1 MKKNSLFL
9 VGCFVISLSTQASA
23 APADPSSPDRTEV
36 EALTDK
42 ARQLY
47 MEGLGALEKSQW
59 AEAHASFLAA
69 WRIKPQYQ
77 IASNLGLS
85 EVKLGKYRDAAEHLT
100 FYMRES
106 PATKVQERLRAKVLL
121 DEALAKVATIKLIA
135 MPAGADVLVNGASV
149 GRTPLADP
157 IFVEPGAC
165 VVEARLEG
173 HETIKR
179 PITTTA
185 GSAQDLK
192 LRLEKTKLAKLSVAP
207 NLEGPNSKILI
218 AGGVTAGVAFGAGL
232 VFTFLAN
239 GKASSAS
246 EKVTS
251 VAAQGGD
258 KACLAQ
264 SFGTACEELHGLRQ
278 EAATFGN
285 VAVWSFIGAGV
296 VGAGTLVYALAAP
309 RRPKEPSLQAAPLVS
324 ATGGGLML
332 RGSW

>member
-1 MKKNSLFL
+1 MKKIPLFL
-9 VGCFVISLSTQASA
+9 VGCFAITLSIPSSA
-23 APADPSSPDRTEV
+23 APADAPSADRTEV

-59 AEAHASFLAA
+59 ADAHASFLAA

-100 FYMRES
+100 YYMREA
-106 PATKVQERLRAKVLL
+106 PAKKVQERLRAKVLL
-121 DEALAKVATIKLIA
+121 DEALAKVATVKLIVV
-135 MPAGADVLVNGASV
+135 PAGADVLVNGASI
-149 GRTPLADP
+149 GRAPLLDP

-173 HETIKR
+173 HDTIKR
-179 PITTTA
+179 PIAATA
-185 GSAQDLK
+185 GSAQDLE
-192 LRLEKTKLAKLSVAP
+192 LHLEKPKVTGLPVAP
-207 NLEGPNSKILI
+207 SPDGPNSKILI
-218 AGGVTAGVAFGAGL
+218 AGGVTAGVALGAGL

-246 EKVTS
+246 EKLTS
-251 VAAQGGD
+251 LEAQGGD

-264 SFGTACEELHGLRQ
+264 SFASACGELHGLRQ
-278 EAATFGN
+278 DAATFGN

-296 VGAGTLVYALAAP
+296 VGAGTLVYALATP
-309 RRPKEPSLQAAPLVS
+309 RRQKEPSLQAVPLVS
-324 ATGGGLML
+324 VRGGGLMVS
-332 RGSW
+332 GSW